1 MYSILLIWNTTW
13 TTQTDSD
20 EPTTSKSTRDETQT
34 TLLGSPLFRLI
45 EIPSMT
51 WQFKTCG
58 EANKTSTKKN
68 HEESTQNSISQV
80 YSTEKAS
87 WSPQALAHNQE

>member
-1 MYSILLIWNTTW
+1 MNSQLSVWHTTW
-13 TTQTDSD
+13 TTQTYSD
-20 EPTTSKSTRDETQT
+20 DPTTSKSTRDETQT
-34 TLLGSPLFRLI
+34 TPLGSPLFRLI

-51 WQFKTCG
+51 WQFKTC
-58 EANKTSTKKN
+58 EAVNKTSTKKN

-87 WSPQALAHNQE
+87 WSPLALAHNQE